1 VPFFDAASADR
12 LGAFV
17 IVAVLLVTALYAA
30 WLLLMRLVVA
40 RQIAAGTMLPDAGAA
55 LLRRLN
61 SGVLILA
68 IASAIFAAPFSP
80 FESPNPHAT
89 TVANAVIDAFALLVY
104 GYLTLAI
111 RRMR

>member
-17 IVAVLLVTALYAA
+17 IVAVLLVTALYAG

-89 TVANAVIDAFALLVY
+89 TVANAVVDAFALIVY